1 MKRREFINWA
11 GLGLIASYLPV
22 ALVACSKSESVA
34 DSNDSSNTANAEEAL
49 TIGTMSQLQEA
60 GFLLDE
66 KAKVLVIKNSQ
77 EELMAVNPTCTHQGC
92 IVDWNAEE
100 NQFICPCH
108 NAKFAPDG
116 KVTGTP
122 AQSDLSTY
130 QVQEDN
136 GDILVSLS

>member
-22 ALVACSKSESVA
+22 ALVACSKSESTA
-34 DSNDSSNTANAEEAL
+34 NTASTDNAEEL
-49 TIGTMSQLQEA
+49 LSIGTISQLEEA

-66 KAKVLVIKNSQ
+66 SAKVLVIKDNK

-92 IVDWNAEE
+92 IVDWKTEE

-108 NAKFAPDG
+108 NAKFAPNG

-122 AQSDLSTY
+122 AQSPLPTY
-130 QVQEDN
+130 QVQENN
-136 GDILVSLS
+136 GDILVKLT